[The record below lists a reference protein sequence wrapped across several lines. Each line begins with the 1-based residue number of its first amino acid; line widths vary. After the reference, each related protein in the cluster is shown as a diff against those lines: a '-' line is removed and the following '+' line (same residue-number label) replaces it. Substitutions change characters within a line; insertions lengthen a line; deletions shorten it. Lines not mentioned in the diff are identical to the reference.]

1 LNVSTATNSRGGLS
15 QSTRPDPRGSGRA
28 VGVPRSVA
36 VAAVVA
42 AADDLEGPAADA
54 VVGAGN
60 QRDDSFGIT

>member
-1 LNVSTATNSRGGLS
+1 
-15 QSTRPDPRGSGRA
+15 
-28 VGVPRSVA
+28 VA